1 MPINALRKDIPRGT
15 APPRSQTVGQAQA
28 TAHLTEEEEKERDLA
43 AIQLEELWDQ
53 QDGDGK
59 VSWSGEGGSRYSDYG
74 S

>member
-15 APPRSQTVGQAQA
+15 APPRSQTGDQESA
-28 TAHLTEEEEKERDLA
+28 TFKLTEKEERDRDLA
-43 AIQLEELWDQ
+43 AKELEELWDQ
-53 QDGDGK
+53 QEGEGK